1 MATGRCGYR
10 RVVLVAAA
18 LVPPTALLVPGVAGR
33 AGVLDAEREAA
44 LAAVAA
50 VVDAGPGHVV
60 VVTPGSA
67 RAEGRLRA
75 TFTAAGVP
83 DSAWSGGGAG
93 APVDDV
99 PAAVALWLLARSGWT
114 GPVRVVGADGPLAV
128 DELRSPGPVGAVLV
142 GGGSARRGPQAP
154 LAQDARAAEA
164 DAALEAWLA
173 TLDPGGPAGLDDA
186 LAAELAISALGPA
199 RVLAACGE
207 PLRCTAVTSTAPFDA
222 TYLVATWVPA

>member
-1 MATGRCGYR
+1 
-10 RVVLVAAA
+10 VLVAAA

-33 AGVLDAEREAA
+33 ADVLDAERRAS
-44 LAAVAA
+44 LAAVTA
-50 VVDAGPGHVV
+50 VVDAGPAHVV

-67 RAEGRLRA
+67 RAEGRLRP

-83 DSAWSGGGAG
+83 DSAWSGGGEG
-93 APVDDV
+93 TPVDDV
-99 PAAVALWLLARSGWT
+99 AAAVALWLLDRSGWT
-114 GPVRVVGADGPLAV
+114 GPVRVVGAADGPLAEA
-128 DELRSPGPVGAVLV
+128 ELRSPGPVGAVLV

-154 LAQDARAAEA
+154 LAQDPRAVEA

-173 TLDPGGPAGLDDA
+173 TLDPAGPAGLDGA

-207 PLRCTAVTSTAPFDA
+207 PLRCAGVTSTAPFDA

>member
-1 MATGRCGYR
+1 M
-10 RVVLVAAA
+10 LVAAA

-33 AGVLDAEREAA
+33 AGVLDAEREAS

-50 VVDAGPGHVV
+50 VRAAGPAHVV

-67 RAEGRLRA
+67 RAEGSLRP

-83 DSAWSGGGAG
+83 DSAWSGGGTGTA
-93 APVDDV
+93 VDDV
-99 PAAVALWLLARSGWT
+99 PAAVALWLLDRAGWT
-114 GPVRVVGADGPLAV
+114 GSVRVVGAGDGLLAV

-154 LAQDARAAEA
+154 LAQDPRAVDA
-164 DAALEAWLA
+164 DAALEAWLS
-173 TLDPGGPAGLDDA
+173 TLDPDGPAGLDHE
-186 LAAELAISALGPA
+186 LAAGLAISAFGPVRA
-199 RVLAACGE
+199 LAACGE